1 MLQFITH
8 PSSRYSILEEVDMAL
23 TGGCRWIQLRL
34 KDAADDELRAVA
46 VDVIERCRQADAI
59 VVVDD
64 HVELVEPLGFD
75 GVHLGNND
83 RPPAEAREM
92 LGAGPFIGVTAHT
105 ADDILRYRGLDI
117 DYFGIGP
124 FKPTSTKARPAE
136 PLGLDG
142 YRDIVATIRDAG
154 VDTPVVAIGGIT
166 EADIDPLMA
175 TGVNG
180 IALSGTIIN
189 ATSPV
194 ETTRA
199 IISTLNKYRKNNLD
213 T

>member
-1 MLQFITH
+1 T
-8 PSSRYSILEEVDMAL
+8 SR
-23 TGGCRWIQLRL
+23 G
-34 KDAADDELRAVA
+34 
-46 VDVIERCRQADAI
+46 
-59 VVVDD
+59 
-64 HVELVEPLGFD
+64 
-75 GVHLGNND
+75 
-83 RPPAEAREM
+83 
-92 LGAGPFIGVTAHT
+92 
-105 ADDILRYRGLDI
+105 
-117 DYFGIGP
+117 
-124 FKPTSTKARPAE
+124 
-136 PLGLDG
+136 
-142 YRDIVATIRDAG
+142 AG

-166 EADIDPLMA
+166 EADVDPLMA